1 MNLTLA
7 DIAALPLPIA
17 LRDPDGA
24 VLAHSPEWTDG
35 DAATSYALGDGRLV
49 VADER
54 PDADVAAVVGR
65 LLDELQAAASA
76 TSGTT
81 ARRLRLLG
89 TALSLVD
96 GTPTVR
102 PAPTSELIA
111 DLLAS
116 LELYTNTP
124 VEIGRHVPG
133 TVPDAGAVAWAL
145 HQIVRNARAHDDA
158 TAVTLR
164 VDAGPAFTIE
174 WAGTPVPTGIGTA
187 RHQADRA
194 HWGLGYV
201 RLAADTL
208 GAVFLAPARCAPG
221 RLQAVFALEAAAR
234 LGLPLAAVDASGRL
248 ERSSPGWEEE
258 NLMPDGRTLTPRL
271 RDLVG
276 EARHT
281 PGAIARSGSLRARA
295 TERRTWIAVAPQAT
309 PDRARDVVRGLRHGP
324 ELLEMPPAHRT
335 AVRALAYLIDAML
348 GEPLPRS
355 SAAWFD
361 AQHGQ
366 ACAALGVR
374 PFEGPYPAPAAPEPS
389 VAAYLC
395 AALDAS
401 LWVDGDV
408 AVAVAPAHRRDDPL
422 VRRLG
427 DSAGV
432 IRFSSPAS

>member
-1 MNLTLA
+1 MNLTAA
-7 DIAALPLPIA
+7 DISALPLPIA
-17 LRDPDGA
+17 LLDRDGA
-24 VLAHSPEWTDG
+24 VVAHSPEWTDG
-35 DAATSYALGDGRLV
+35 DAATTYALGDGRLV

-54 PDADVAAVVGR
+54 PDADVSIVVGR
-65 LLDELQAAASA
+65 LLDELQAAACA
-76 TSGTT
+76 TSGTIS
-81 ARRLRLLG
+81 RRLRLLG
-89 TALSLVD
+89 TALALVA
-96 GTPTVR
+96 GALSMR
-102 PAPTSELIA
+102 PAPTSEVIA

-116 LELYTNTP
+116 LELYTTFP
-124 VEIGRHVPG
+124 IEIGRDEPG
-133 TVPDAGAVAWAL
+133 IVPDAGAAAWAL

-164 VDAGPAFTIE
+164 VEVGPAFTVE

-201 RLAADTL
+201 RLAADAL

-221 RLQAVFALEAAAR
+221 RLQAVFALEPAAR
-234 LGLPLAAVDASGRL
+234 LGLPLAAVDASGRV
-248 ERSSPGWEEE
+248 ERSSPGWDEE
-258 NLMPDGRTLTPRL
+258 NLIPDGRTLTPRL

-276 EARHT
+276 EARRA
-281 PGAIARSGSLRARA
+281 PGAIARARTHRARA
-295 TERRTWIAVAPQAT
+295 TDRRTWIAVAPQAT

-324 ELLEMPPAHRT
+324 ELLEMPPPQRT

-374 PFEGPYPAPAAPEPS
+374 PFVGPYPVAAAPEPC

-395 AALDAS
+395 AALDAC
-401 LWVDGDV
+401 LCVDGDSTV
-408 AVAVAPAHRRDDPL
+408 AVVPARRRDDPL

-427 DSAGV
+427 DSAGM
-432 IRFSSPAS
+432 IRFAAPAS